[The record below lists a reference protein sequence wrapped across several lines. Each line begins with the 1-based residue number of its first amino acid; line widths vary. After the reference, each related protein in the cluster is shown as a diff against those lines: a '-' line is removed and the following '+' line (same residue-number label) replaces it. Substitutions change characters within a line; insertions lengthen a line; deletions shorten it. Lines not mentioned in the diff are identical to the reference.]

1 MIPMSFT
8 VTQLIKAL
16 GLRSKGPLEIFGEN
30 CSALL
35 APYQRYRDNQR
46 RREGGWQGATPKDFL
61 RKERKCSYIKGFFSL
76 LLYTGKE
83 EVKKN
88 VF

>member
-1 MIPMSFT
+1 MIPMNFT

-30 CSALL
+30 CLALL

-46 RREGGWQGATPKDFL
+46 RSEWGWQGAVPPKYFA
-61 RKERKCSYIKGFFSL
+61 
-76 LLYTGKE
+76 
-83 EVKKN
+83 
-88 VF
+88 